1 MSDLLNWNL
10 FNNTLSESNNWLG
23 YFGSLIS
30 STLTV
35 FLFFE
40 TIQKERENRYYEIKR
55 ESDERTI
62 AARPTFLVKNDS
74 ELTIDIELFTRDGT
88 PLRNVLI
95 SGRFKSGRQYQ
106 ELLNIKSGEVK
117 KFSNDIDY
125 LLIESTSSR
134 DEKNYYCYNSKE
146 KREFSYSISEQKSL
160 FYKQSGFTYFELNQ
174 ILKELHNDSRIYS
187 VNGTKER
194 VVASEYQWI
203 LDLSDQDFVEIK
215 EYTTLLEMQN
225 PLDSSRLNWKSKIL
239 AYIKLT
245 RSIDNLEDIIYGD
258 ESNYRLLIIL
268 RSLLKF
274 LSTKPVNELNNPS
287 EAFIGEFNS
296 LLRDFCMENDCKITK
311 ATELLTFD
319 TLLEYLKLLEKYL
332 KYESMDQSRYSNKE
346 LVRLALYALSNHYE
360 LEEYQKPSYERFM
373 INLLNELY

>member
-1 MSDLLNWNL
+1 M
-10 FNNTLSESNNWLG
+10 
-23 YFGSLIS
+23 
-30 STLTV
+30 
-35 FLFFE
+35 
-40 TIQKERENRYYEIKR
+40 
-55 ESDERTI
+55 
-62 AARPTFLVKNDS
+62 
-74 ELTIDIELFTRDGT
+74 
-88 PLRNVLI
+88 
-95 SGRFKSGRQYQ
+95 
-106 ELLNIKSGEVK
+106 
-117 KFSNDIDY
+117 
-125 LLIESTSSR
+125 
-134 DEKNYYCYNSKE
+134 
-146 KREFSYSISEQKSL
+146 
-160 FYKQSGFTYFELNQ
+160 
-174 ILKELHNDSRIYS
+174 
-187 VNGTKER
+187 NGTKER

-360 LEEYQKPSYERFM
+360 LEEYQKPSYEWFM